1 VSAVP
6 ELSGEGLTARQAKDL
21 ARQERILTLV
31 SQGIPRKVVA
41 RQLGINPR
49 RVFEALE
56 RERQLPPDEA
66 AARRLSREERHA
78 DQLLQ
83 ALPFEERHEY
93 ELEGIVRIMIGGL
106 SIADED
112 YDPTPAPEGCPSCW
126 RGPGA
131 LDGAL
136 DGGPCQNCPDPE
148 AKQRC
153 RLKRREQPRS

>member
-1 VSAVP
+1 VSAAP
-6 ELSGEGLTARQAKDL
+6 EFPSGALTSLERQHQILEMVSEGYSGRAIAK
-21 ARQERILTLV
+21 E
-31 SQGIPRKVVA
+31 
-41 RQLGINPR
+41 LGLNPR
-49 RVFEALE
+49 TVWRVLS
-56 RERQLPPDEA
+56 RQRKADAGVDEVA
-66 AARRLSREERHA
+66 AQRLLREERHA

-153 RLKRREQPRS
+153 RLERRRGLT